1 MRSPPPSSR
10 REMADNALVS
20 TLQSRARA
28 VRRSIVRATTA
39 AGSGHPTSSFSET
52 EILVA
57 LYFHVLR
64 HRPQDPD
71 WEDRD
76 RFILSKGHG
85 APGLFAVLA
94 EAGYFPKEEL
104 ETLRQLGSRLQG
116 HPTPHAPGV
125 EVSTGALG
133 QGLSF
138 SNGLALAARLKGA
151 SWRVYTLMGDGELH
165 EGQVWEAAMT
175 ASKYK
180 LDNLTGIIDYN
191 HISQSGTLTT
201 IKPVAPLADKWR
213 AFGWHAVEVDGHDLG
228 ALLDAFEA
236 AQGIEGQPTMI
247 VADTIKG
254 KGVSFLENAMGW
266 HGKAMDAEQA
276 ARALEELS

>member
-1 MRSPPPSSR
+1 MAN
-10 REMADNALVS
+10 RELIEE
-20 TLQSRARA
+20 LESRAKS
-28 VRRSIVRATTA
+28 VRRNIVRATTA

-57 LYFHVLR
+57 LYFHILR
-64 HRPQDPD
+64 HRPQEPD
-71 WEDRD
+71 WSDRD

-85 APGLFAVLA
+85 APGHFAVLA
-94 EAGYFPKEEL
+94 EAGYFPVEEL
-104 ETLRQLGSRLQG
+104 GTLREFGSRLQG

-175 ASKYK
+175 ASKYR
-180 LDNLTGIIDYN
+180 LDNLTGIVDYN
-191 HISQSGTLTT
+191 HISQSGTLTD
-201 IKPVAPLADKWR
+201 IKAVAPLVEKWQS
-213 AFGWHAVEVDGHDLG
+213 FGWHTVEIDGHDLDAVVE
-228 ALLDAFEA
+228 ALEQARTV
-236 AQGIEGQPTMI
+236 EGQPAMI
-247 VADTIKG
+247 VAHTVKG

-266 HGKAMDAEQA
+266 HGKAMDQDQAEQA
-276 ARALEELS
+276 LEQLS